1 MPQFDFANVFIP
13 QLFWLSVFFVILYFG
28 IVKTTLPRLGK
39 VMTARED
46 TIKTDLADARA
57 AKDDADRLEQ
67 EYRAHLENGREE
79 ARQVVAAAKAEAG
92 KASETRL
99 AAADQSI
106 EARTAEAES
115 RIAAARAE
123 AQASLREIAADS
135 TRMIVGKLTGTEPS
149 PEAVQA
155 AVESTMGRESHA

>member
-28 IVKTTLPRLGK
+28 IVKTTLPRLSK

-57 AKDDADRLEQ
+57 AKEDADRLED
-67 EYRAHLENGREE
+67 EYRMRIDAGREE
-79 ARQVVAAAKAEAG
+79 ARKTIAAAKAQAGEAAE
-92 KASETRL
+92 KRL
-99 AAADQSI
+99 SAADDTVS
-106 EARTAEAES
+106 ARTAEAET

-123 AQASLREIAADS
+123 AEGSLREIAADS
-135 TRMIVGKLTGTEPS
+135 ARMIVGKLTGSEPS
-149 PEAVQA
+149 PA
-155 AVESTMGRESHA
+155 AVEAAVNGVMTQENRA